1 MIRDSFHETAR
12 QEAARSGHRR
22 DRCDVRPQGLS
33 GRDLLGRTL
42 HLLWPSDHVSEAGE
56 PGPDVTIEHILPRHH
71 GGGDEVENLALACK
85 PCNNEKGM
93 RHDARRA
100 DDARTREVIAR
111 LQERRRER
119 WREPALR

>member
-1 MIRDSFHETAR
+1 MRQRGRRQLVLAIVATDATFVRKTYRDETFWV
-12 QEAARSGHRR
+12 G
-22 DRCDVRPQGLS
+22 RCIFC
-33 GRDLLGRTL
+33 GRAIT
-42 HLLWPSDHVSEAGE
+42 VSEAGE

-71 GGGDEVENLALACK
+71 GGGDGVENLALACK

-119 WREPALR
+119 WREPVLR